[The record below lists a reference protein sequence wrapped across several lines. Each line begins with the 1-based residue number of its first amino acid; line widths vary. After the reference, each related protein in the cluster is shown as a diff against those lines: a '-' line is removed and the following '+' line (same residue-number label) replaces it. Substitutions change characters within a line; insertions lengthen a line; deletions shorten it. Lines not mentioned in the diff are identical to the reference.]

1 MTSTQPKAGDGVAM
15 LSPASREPVD
25 LADVAVLLH
34 PDDAVAIA
42 KQPLLPR
49 SVLRT
54 ANGEVRVGQMIPP
67 GHKVAL
73 RAIPTGGEVRRYGQ
87 IIGFATQEIP
97 AGAHVHSHNLS
108 VGDGLEL
115 DYAFT
120 SEYAPVAY
128 VPEAERRTFMGFRR
142 KDGRVGT
149 RNYVAVL
156 ASVNCSSSATRR
168 IVDHFRDPAVMA
180 AYPNVDGVIALPT
193 KGGCGSHYGSSDLG
207 VLQRTMAGIVD
218 HPNVAA
224 YLILSLGCEVNQ
236 PTDMIDAT
244 GLGNGHQPQ
253 VLTIQQDGGFQKT
266 VEAGIEAVK
275 RLLPAANEARR
286 EPVPASELVVALQCG
301 GSDGWSGVTANPGL
315 GKAADEIVRQGGT
328 VVLGETTEVYG
339 GEHLLTRRAKSQ
351 EVGEALVDRIHW
363 WEKYT
368 AIFGASIDNNPAP
381 GNKLGG
387 LTTIYEKSLGAI
399 AKAGNT
405 PMNQV
410 VGYGERVTERG
421 FVHMDTPGYDPV
433 SVTGQV
439 AGGCNI
445 VVFTT
450 GRGSCFGFKPA
461 PSIKIATNSTLY
473 ANQEP
478 DMDINAGKVLDG
490 VSLDDLGQEI
500 VDRILAVASGEQS
513 KSELAGVGEEEFNP
527 WILGAML

>member
-1 MTSTQPKAGDGVAM
+1 MEPSKFRGEGLTIAKRGS
-15 LSPASREPVD
+15 SEPVEMT
-25 LADVAVLLH
+25 DVAVLLN
-34 PDDAVAIA
+34 PNDGVFIA

-49 SVLRT
+49 TVVRT
-54 ANGEVRVGQMIPP
+54 PEGEIKVAQMIPP

-73 RAIPTGGEVRRYGQ
+73 KHIPVGGEVRRYNQ
-87 IIGFATQEIP
+87 IIGFATQEIKP
-97 AGAHVHSHNLS
+97 GDHVHSHNLS
-108 VGDGLEL
+108 VGEGLEL
-115 DYAFT
+115 DYAIST
-120 SEYAPVAY
+120 EY
-128 VPEAERRTFMGFRR
+128 VPVEMVPEVERRTFMGFRR

-149 RNYVAVL
+149 RNYVAIL
-156 ASVNCSSSATRR
+156 SSVNCSSSATQR
-168 IVDHFRDPAVMA
+168 VANYFRDPEVMKD
-180 AYPNVDGVIALPT
+180 YPNVDGVIPLAT

-207 VLQRTMAGIVD
+207 VLQRTMAGIVE

-224 YLILSLGCEVNQ
+224 YVVLSLGCEVNQ

-244 GLGNGHQPQ
+244 GMGNGHKPT
-253 VLTIQQDGGFQKT
+253 VLTIQQDGGFEKT

-275 RLLPAANEARR
+275 KLLPIANEARR
-286 EPVPASELVVALQCG
+286 EEVPASELMVALQCG

-315 GKAADEIVRQGGT
+315 GKACDVLVRQGGT

-339 GEHLLTRRAKSQ
+339 GEHLLTRRAKNEKVAQ
-351 EVGEALVDRIHW
+351 DLIDRIHW

-368 AIFGASIDNNPAP
+368 AMFGASIDNNPAP

-405 PMNQV
+405 PLNQV
-410 VGYGERVTERG
+410 VGYAERVTERG

-439 AGGCNI
+439 AGGCNM

-450 GRGSCFGFKPA
+450 GRGSAFGFKPA

-478 DMDINAGKVLDG
+478 DMDINAGRVLDG
-490 VSLDDLGQEI
+490 ITLDELGQEI
-500 VDRILAVASGEQS
+500 FDRILEVASGDKS
-513 KSELAGVGEEEFNP
+513 KSEAAGVGEEEYNP